1 MEADSSDKKRFF
13 SLVNRQRKE
22 GRQALSQLYV
32 DDRHLTTEEAIREG
46 WASYFEKLATPA
58 DNHTYDDNF
67 KQQVDLDFNLICDI
81 CSKLQDGL
89 PEISC
94 ETVSGII
101 KTLKNNKAYD
111 GTGISAE
118 HLKYGGRSV
127 SFFIAEVLNSVFRYG
142 KVPQMF
148 KMGYI
153 TPIYKKQGKPLYDP
167 NSYRRITITSLIGKV
182 LEKYLL
188 DTAFAELE
196 ALQNPLQKGFTKG
209 TSATVAALLFTEAIA
224 EAKDTNTP
232 LYTACIDATKA
243 FDVVWHKSLLR
254 KLYTS
259 GITGTSWN
267 ILQDSYHAMSSVVN
281 WCGRPSKSFV
291 EEQGVRQGGIISPT
305 SYKIHINPLLD
316 LMQNSKIGL
325 SIGNVYCGVPTVADD
340 LLFLSRSIIDL
351 QAMLSTQGYF
361 AGLERYL
368 ISDSKT
374 KVFIVNSPVDTVTWN
389 QSQIFSINGNPIE
402 VVNECTHLGIK
413 RDSISRSGHST
424 TVDDRI
430 ASARGCAYSL
440 MGAGLH
446 GENGGN
452 PRVSLS
458 LWSAYVLPRLIYGLD
473 VLKLSKSEIQ
483 KLNQFHKKILKQIM
497 HLQERTADSAVYL
510 LSGQLPLVA
519 DLHKRVLGT
528 LGSVLRSSSI
538 EREIAERQ
546 ILIKDHKSK
555 SWFVYVNSILSQYS
569 LPSTLDLLNS
579 ELTKASWKQTI
590 DEHINTYWVN
600 KIKLE
605 ASDKSSL
612 RFLNT
617 ENYEIGEVH
626 CVWKNA
632 GFNPMAIKKAGIK
645 ARLMTGTYVLQSVR
659 AKFNQYNVDPTCL
672 LCGENP
678 EDHEHFL
685 LRCRSLAESRDSFIE
700 TIKSV
705 LSQYL
710 GDEVQQCIC
719 RDSELLVA
727 LILDCTAVELNLRET
742 QREDFLSKFES
753 VARGLC
759 YALHCKRTRLLNELK

>member
-1 MEADSSDKKRFF
+1 
-13 SLVNRQRKE
+13 
-22 GRQALSQLYV
+22 
-32 DDRHLTTEEAIREG
+32 
-46 WASYFEKLATPA
+46 
-58 DNHTYDDNF
+58 
-67 KQQVDLDFNLICDI
+67 
-81 CSKLQDGL
+81 
-89 PEISC
+89 
-94 ETVSGII
+94 
-101 KTLKNNKAYD
+101 
-111 GTGISAE
+111 
-118 HLKYGGRSV
+118 
-127 SFFIAEVLNSVFRYG
+127 
-142 KVPQMF
+142 
-148 KMGYI
+148 
-153 TPIYKKQGKPLYDP
+153 
-167 NSYRRITITSLIGKV
+167 
-182 LEKYLL
+182 
-188 DTAFAELE
+188 
-196 ALQNPLQKGFTKG
+196 
-209 TSATVAALLFTEAIA
+209 
-224 EAKDTNTP
+224 
-232 LYTACIDATKA
+232 
-243 FDVVWHKSLLR
+243 
-254 KLYTS
+254 
-259 GITGTSWN
+259 
-267 ILQDSYHAMSSVVN
+267 MSS
-281 WCGRPSKSFV
+281 
-291 EEQGVRQGGIISPT
+291 I
-305 SYKIHINPLLD
+305 Y
-316 LMQNSKIGL
+316 
-325 SIGNVYCGVPTVADD
+325 
-340 LLFLSRSIIDL
+340 
-351 QAMLSTQGYF
+351 
-361 AGLERYL
+361 
-368 ISDSKT
+368 
-374 KVFIVNSPVDTVTWN
+374 
-389 QSQIFSINGNPIE
+389 
-402 VVNECTHLGIK
+402 
-413 RDSISRSGHST
+413 SG
-424 TVDDRI
+424 
-430 ASARGCAYSL
+430 
-440 MGAGLH
+440 
-446 GENGGN
+446 
-452 PRVSLS
+452 
-458 LWSAYVLPRLIYGLD
+458 
-473 VLKLSKSEIQ
+473 
-483 KLNQFHKKILKQIM
+483 
-497 HLQERTADSAVYL
+497 SAVYL

-538 EREIAERQ
+538 ERGIAERQ
-546 ILIKDHKSK
+546 ILIEDHKSK

>member
-1 MEADSSDKKRFF
+1 MYLPK
-13 SLVNRQRKE
+13 
-22 GRQALSQLYV
+22 
-32 DDRHLTTEEAIREG
+32 
-46 WASYFEKLATPA
+46 WAQSRCS
-58 DNHTYDDNF
+58 
-67 KQQVDLDFNLICDI
+67 FNL
-81 CSKLQDGL
+81 
-89 PEISC
+89 
-94 ETVSGII
+94 
-101 KTLKNNKAYD
+101 
-111 GTGISAE
+111 
-118 HLKYGGRSV
+118 R
-127 SFFIAEVLNSVFRYG
+127 
-142 KVPQMF
+142 
-148 KMGYI
+148 
-153 TPIYKKQGKPLYDP
+153 
-167 NSYRRITITSLIGKV
+167 
-182 LEKYLL
+182 
-188 DTAFAELE
+188 
-196 ALQNPLQKGFTKG
+196 
-209 TSATVAALLFTEAIA
+209 
-224 EAKDTNTP
+224 
-232 LYTACIDATKA
+232 
-243 FDVVWHKSLLR
+243 
-254 KLYTS
+254 
-259 GITGTSWN
+259 
-267 ILQDSYHAMSSVVN
+267 
-281 WCGRPSKSFV
+281 
-291 EEQGVRQGGIISPT
+291 
-305 SYKIHINPLLD
+305 
-316 LMQNSKIGL
+316 
-325 SIGNVYCGVPTVADD
+325 GVPCH
-340 LLFLSRSIIDL
+340 LGPKLSRP
-351 QAMLSTQGYF
+351 G
-361 AGLERYL
+361 
-368 ISDSKT
+368 
-374 KVFIVNSPVDTVTWN
+374 
-389 QSQIFSINGNPIE
+389 
-402 VVNECTHLGIK
+402 TH
-413 RDSISRSGHST
+413 R
-424 TVDDRI
+424 
-430 ASARGCAYSL
+430 
-440 MGAGLH
+440 
-446 GENGGN
+446 

-483 KLNQFHKKILKQIM
+483 KLNQFHKKFLKQIM

-538 EREIAERQ
+538 ERGIAERQ

-579 ELTKASWKQTI
+579 ELTKASWKQA
-590 DEHINTYWVN
+590 HTYWVN

-617 ENYEIGEVH
+617 ENCEIGEVH

-632 GFNPMAIKKAGIK
+632 SFNPMAIKKAGIK

-685 LRCRSLAESRDSFIE
+685 LRCRSLAESRDPFIE

-759 YALHCKRTRLLNELK
+759 